1 MSDLVGN
8 PEDQFSQKEALFKH
22 DFGSDCTGSQA
33 LYIFFIFFLKRIY
46 FLPNVKLDF
55 FLLGMFSSK
64 TERFHLKQSIWAVNH
79 RWHSFMKTYCQR
91 TSTDSFLLRIFTKT
105 KAQISCAEDPRFF
118 FFFAT

>member
-1 MSDLVGN
+1 MSDVVGN
-8 PEDQFSQKEALFKH
+8 PEDQFSQNEALLKQ
-22 DFGSDCTGSQA
+22 DFGSDCTCSRS
-33 LYIFFIFFLKRIY
+33 LYIFFTFFLKRIY

-91 TSTDSFLLRIFTKT
+91 TATDSFLLRI
-105 KAQISCAEDPRFF
+105 
-118 FFFAT
+118 